1 MKIVIFGAEH
11 IVGQLVIEKA
21 LQMGHEVVAFV
32 TKNKGIN
39 INHRNLKITN
49 GSLTNKEEVKA
60 CMYGADAVIST
71 LKPKFSMARS
81 YNDLPVAKA
90 HKVIMDTM
98 EELSIT
104 RFITLGNTTISAKE
118 DVHQIVTV
126 IPRKI
131 TKLLF
136 PIAYYEMK
144 EVNKLL
150 QCSTLDWTVVR
161 ATKTNKS
168 STTGY
173 KLSFG
178 DTLGEVNVSY
188 ENVAQC
194 LIDAIGKKVWYK
206 KMPIVFNQR

>member
-1 MKIVIFGAEH
+1 MRIVIFGAEH
-11 IVGQLVIEKA
+11 IVGQLVVEKA

-32 TKNKGIN
+32 SNNKTLN
-39 INHRNLKITN
+39 MNHRNLKVTR
-49 GSLTNKEEVKA
+49 GSLTNKDEVKA
-60 CMYGADAVIST
+60 SMHNADAVIST
-71 LKPKFSMARS
+71 LKPKFSLARS
-81 YNDLPVAKA
+81 IKDLPVAKA
-90 HKVIMDTM
+90 HKVIMESM

-104 RFITLGNTTISAKE
+104 RFITLGNTAISAKE

-136 PIAYYEMK
+136 PTAYYEMK
-144 EVNKLL
+144 EINRLL
-150 QCSTLDWTVVR
+150 QNSNLDWTVVR

-178 DTLGEVNVSY
+178 DTLGEVSVSY

>member
-32 TKNKGIN
+32 SKNKGLN
-39 INHRNLKITN
+39 INHRNLKVTS
-49 GSLTNKEEVKA
+49 GSLANKEEVKA

-71 LKPKFSMARS
+71 LKPKYSMARS
-81 YNDLPVAKA
+81 INELPVAKA
-90 HKVIMDTM
+90 HKVIMESM
-98 EELSIT
+98 EELSIN

-118 DVHQIVTV
+118 DVQQIVTV

-131 TKLLF
+131 VKLLF
-136 PIAYYEMK
+136 PTAYYEMR
-144 EVNKLL
+144 EINKLL
-150 QCSTLDWTVVR
+150 QYSTLDWTVVR

-168 STTGY
+168 STAGY

-206 KMPIVFNQR
+206 KMPIVFNQ